1 MIKKTIKYFFKK
13 TGFETQSSNVET
25 SLSQPYASYPES
37 LTCVD
42 YPQS

>member
-13 TGFETQSSNVET
+13 TGFETQNSNVET
-25 SLSQPYASYPES
+25 SISQTCASYPES
-37 LTCVD
+37 STCVD